1 MKKNNKFVML
11 ILAMVMTISSFLPN
25 LSYASDMSLG
35 SKELRQDTQV
45 IDVTDEN
52 GITWGVEITENIYYS
67 NIKNNSKFL
76 MNYSSAPKVG
86 DKRTYTVKISNEAMW
101 LPSGVASTISL
112 ASGTKAVKIA
122 TDAIAKKLGSK
133 FLPGINVVST
143 ILGTGALING
153 LTGKSGI
160 TLTIDLEYKKVYS
173 YYTGNY
179 EKGWYPVNLSVG
191 RY

>member
-52 GITWGVEITENIYYS
+52 GITWQVEITEHIYYS

-76 MNYSSAPKVG
+76 MNYSSTPKVG
-86 DKRTYTVKISNEAMW
+86 DKRTYTVKISNEAMG
-101 LPSGVASTISL
+101 LPSGVASTIGL

-122 TDAIAKKLGSK
+122 ADAIAKKLGSK
-133 FLPGINVVST
+133 FLPGLNIIS
-143 ILGTGALING
+143 
-153 LTGKSGI
+153 
-160 TLTIDLEYKKVYS
+160 
-173 YYTGNY
+173 
-179 EKGWYPVNLSVG
+179 
-191 RY
+191 